1 MAVASENPQT
11 ELQTSKASAHV
22 QNDIA
27 LCSGDACSAAPQ
39 VSTHRML
46 VASAGQDVTTKKKKC
61 YWKPG
66 LETHIVILALSRQW
80 QEDQISET
88 RMHLHRKTLSGK
100 KQNKKQQRS
109 WGWWLTPILLAL
121 GRRNQRFKVILMVSW
136 NAGGYMNPC
145 LKKYRKDMCGGPHLQ
160 SQHSEDREA
169 GGSL

>member
-1 MAVASENPQT
+1 
-11 ELQTSKASAHV
+11 
-22 QNDIA
+22 
-27 LCSGDACSAAPQ
+27 
-39 VSTHRML
+39 ML
-46 VASAGQDVTTKKKKC
+46 
-61 YWKPG
+61 
-66 LETHIVILALSRQW
+66 LETRFGDSHCNSSPQQAEAGGSNIRDQDALT
-80 QEDQISET
+80 QED
-88 RMHLHRKTLSGK
+88 LVWKK